1 MHNITLHVDRIEEN
15 TVVAFSDS
23 GTKFSFKKADF
34 GIKESDV
41 IIATLNKKG
50 EVIDIMVSKKD
61 TEKIKLSLRK
71 RLKKLFN
78 K

>member
-1 MHNITLHVDRIEEN
+1 MHNITLHVDRIEEDI
-15 TVVAFSDS
+15 VVAFADS

-34 GIKESDV
+34 DIKESDV
-41 IIATLNKKG
+41 IIATFNEKG
-50 EVIDIMVSKKD
+50 EAIDIKVSKNE
-61 TEKIKLSLRK
+61 TAKIKLSLRE